1 MKKIYWHIQQLDK
14 IGGTEEVSIVLMNA
28 LAKYYDVTLIC
39 TSRISD
45 KICYSIDKNIS
56 IFNLELP
63 NDISRYDQYSYKYLK
78 GFHLLKFLNLT
89 FRLLKYY
96 LFRRRKYRNLI
107 ENLVEEDAI
116 YIASSLDSYLFAPKN
131 RKVLFHFHFDA
142 KSFLAPFFQIVL
154 KMCVK
159 PEKYIFLSKSIKD
172 AVLKKKPELDA
183 KSLYMYNPSRF
194 EREENF
200 TYKGSRIIF
209 VGRYAK
215 QKNPILALKVAD
227 ELKKLNT
234 KFKLD
239 MFGQGSLEP
248 EMRKYVSTHHLE
260 DVVSINKPKIN
271 IKDEIRNSDLI
282 LLTSLYEGIVL
293 VKLEGNSLSIPVITS
308 CKSES
313 LLEVSVNNKDG
324 ILIEDDDE
332 KKYAKAIKELL
343 EDREKLES
351 LKKSTYELSTRFEID
366 NIVEKWVNYI
376 ESI

>member
-1 MKKIYWHIQQLDK
+1 
-14 IGGTEEVSIVLMNA
+14 
-28 LAKYYDVTLIC
+28 
-39 TSRISD
+39 
-45 KICYSIDKNIS
+45 
-56 IFNLELP
+56 
-63 NDISRYDQYSYKYLK
+63 
-78 GFHLLKFLNLT
+78 
-89 FRLLKYY
+89 
-96 LFRRRKYRNLI
+96 
-107 ENLVEEDAI
+107 
-116 YIASSLDSYLFAPKN
+116 
-131 RKVLFHFHFDA
+131 
-142 KSFLAPFFQIVL
+142 
-154 KMCVK
+154 
-159 PEKYIFLSKSIKD
+159 
-172 AVLKKKPELDA
+172 
-183 KSLYMYNPSRF
+183 MYNPSRF

-366 NIVEKWVNYI
+366 NIVEKWVNFI